1 MASDFFNMP
10 PQGFDRGANGWLR
23 IAQTPQK
30 RRLNKIQQENLELK
44 DRLEAL
50 ESVVSQIASKKNVRK

>member
-1 MASDFFNMP
+1 MTSDFFNMP
-10 PQGFDRGANGWLR
+10 PHGFTRGTNGWLR

-30 RRLNKIQQENLELK
+30 RRLNKIQQENLELRE
-44 DRLEAL
+44 RLEML